1 MLNVVDFLAGTDS
14 VGVIHELQEGL
25 SAATAHLLVLTSVP
39 LLRLPAER
47 GALRGV
53 DPLIEHTPL

>member
-1 MLNVVDFLAGTDS
+1 MVGPVHDLVGTDT